1 MIKHTVS
8 VAAMVQCQQTS
19 IQNSTFPL
27 QYNIIQFLGYTTKY
41 TSCDVTAGYTIE
53 LVVLLVKGVNN
64 LRCMVHSVGVV
75 APRLSIRFILLHF
88 NSTSL
93 VATRHFHTINLFI
106 LCFTTRY
113 SLCNPHCAVSI
124 CFIVLHLHL

>member
-27 QYNIIQFLGYTTKY
+27 QYNIIQFLGYTTKC
-41 TSCDVTAGYTIE
+41 TSCDVTAWYAIE

-93 VATRHFHTINLFI
+93 VATNLFI
-106 LCFTTRY
+106 LCFTTRH
-113 SLCNPHCAVSI
+113 SFCNPHCAVSI
-124 CFIVLHLHL
+124 RFIVLHLHL